1 MRSIRIA
8 GPLVILTLGV
18 VLIATLS
25 YQQVG
30 RISVPEIIRIG
41 VLPDESDALLKRRY
55 QPLIDFLSDQT
66 ELDYELVIPTT
77 YSELIDQ
84 FGNGDV
90 DFAYFGG
97 LTFLVAEE
105 RYGAIPIV
113 MRDVDVRFQSHFIA
127 RRDAKT
133 GGERIVDFKGTVLAF
148 GSNLSTSGHL
158 MPRFFLKKEGIDPER
173 FFSEVTYSGAHD
185 KTAEAVVAGT
195 VDLGAANRLV
205 IDKMFADG
213 RLDPSVVRVV
223 WTTPPYPDYV
233 WAISSQ
239 IPQDLRDNIL
249 DAFLLLGPA
258 DKEHKLIL
266 DHLGAAGFLPAVPSD
281 FQELRRVAEGQGLL

>member
-1 MRSIRIA
+1 MRPIRVA
-8 GPLVILTLGV
+8 GLLVFLLLGV
-18 VLIATLS
+18 AMAAILFYRQTSIDSTPNV
-25 YQQVG
+25 
-30 RISVPEIIRIG
+30 IRVG
-41 VLPDESDALLKRRY
+41 VLPDESDALLRQRY
-55 QPLIDFLSDQT
+55 QSLIGFLSDQT
-66 ELDYELVIPTT
+66 GLDYELVIPAT
-77 YSELIDQ
+77 YSELVDQ
-84 FGNGDV
+84 FGGGHV
-90 DFAYFGG
+90 DLAYFGG

-105 RYGAIPIV
+105 RYGAIPVV

-127 RRDAKT
+127 RNDAKV
-133 GGERIVDFKGTVLAF
+133 GGDRIVDFKGESFAF

-158 MPRFFLKKEGIDPER
+158 MPRFFLKQEGIDPER
-173 FFSEVTYSGAHD
+173 FFSEVIYSGAHD

-233 WAISSQ
+233 WAISRQ
-239 IPQDLRDNIL
+239 IPHDLRDTIL

-258 DKEHKLIL
+258 DKDHKLIL